1 MALAMARATA
11 VAMATRDADAD
22 ARWRWRCAMLVPRLL
37 TLTMLAMLVP
47 MLDARWRRARVMLL
61 LVLR

>member
-1 MALAMARATA
+1 MAMAMLMPTP
-11 VAMATRDADAD
+11 ML
-22 ARWRWRCAMLVPRLL
+22 MLVPGLL
-37 TLTMLAMLVP
+37 TLTMLAMLMP